1 MFKLN
6 PTGKMLEPGYN
17 LQAEKILGK
26 VKMLDEALKDLDI
39 DIEALIPQE
48 AEVPGEEVAASKKK
62 IEEMNAL

>member
-1 MFKLN
+1 
-6 PTGKMLEPGYN
+6 MLEPGYN